1 MLQAKSRW
9 TLKKSDDN
17 ASDDLAKSLK
27 ISSLVAKLLINRGI
41 TSTEEARQFLF
52 TDEESFH
59 DPYLLPDME
68 LAVKRINKA
77 IDQEESILVF
87 GDYDADG
94 VTSTTVMMTALLDMG
109 ANARFYIPNRFTE
122 GYGPNQGAFQ
132 WAKDEGF
139 SVIVT
144 VDTGISAVEEALFAK
159 ELGLDLI
166 ITDHHEPGPNLPEA
180 IAIVH
185 PNIES
190 SQYPFKQLAG
200 VGVAWKLAHAL
211 YGERPDHLLD
221 LVAIGTVAD
230 LVKLHGE
237 NRAIVK
243 KGLSQLRQSVRLGIN
258 VLLQVSNIKIDEI
271 SEETIGFTLAPR
283 INAVGRLQDADMAV
297 DLLMSTN
304 LKEAETM
311 AHEMNRLNK
320 ERQQIVNDMTSE
332 AIEIAD
338 QMMTEDTQVLVVGKE
353 GWNAGVVGI
362 VASRLVDRYY
372 RPAIVLG
379 FDKEKDQA
387 KGSARSIIGF
397 DLYENLSLNRD
408 VLPHFGGH
416 PMAAG
421 MTLKLEDVS
430 TLRKRLNEQAKA
442 ILSDDDFSPI
452 TEVEV
457 KVNLEDIDLKTIEDM
472 SLLAPFGMGNP
483 KPTVMIEDI
492 TFINARKIGASQT
505 HLKLTLINQT
515 EELDAIGFGLGTK
528 ADEIAPM
535 SKLSVIGELS
545 INEWNNRR
553 KPQIM
558 LKDIKIEEWQL
569 FDIRGQKNTERW
581 YPTIPA
587 NETILIA
594 FQQNTIDEWKLSET
608 IHYVKSD
615 QEAEDL
621 DLESKS
627 IVLLDLPVSVAH
639 LDLLLSGKH
648 PDRIYALFNQG
659 EGHFFKTLPNR
670 DHFKWFYG
678 FLAKRD
684 EFDLS
689 RFGEALAKHRGWSM
703 ETIDFMS
710 KVFFEL
716 NFVKIENGLITLNHE
731 KSKRELTESASF
743 RNKQALYSLEQELLY
758 SSYQELKAWFNQKF
772 ARSVIIKEEAKA
784 WI

>member
-1 MLQAKSRW
+1 M
-9 TLKKSDDN
+9 
-17 ASDDLAKSLK
+17 
-27 ISSLVAKLLINRGI
+27 
-41 TSTEEARQFLF
+41 EAR
-52 TDEESFH
+52 
-59 DPYLLPDME
+59 
-68 LAVKRINKA
+68 
-77 IDQEESILVF
+77 
-87 GDYDADG
+87 
-94 VTSTTVMMTALLDMG
+94 
-109 ANARFYIPNRFTE
+109 
-122 GYGPNQGAFQ
+122 
-132 WAKDEGF
+132 
-139 SVIVT
+139 
-144 VDTGISAVEEALFAK
+144 FAK
-159 ELGLDLI
+159 EIGLDLI
-166 ITDHHEPGPNLPEA
+166 ITDHHEPGPTLPEA

-190 SQYPFKQLAG
+190 SNYPFKQLAG

-230 LVKLHGE
+230 LVILHDE

-243 KGLSQLRQSVRLGIN
+243 KGLSQLKQSDRLGIK
-258 VLLQVSNIKIDEI
+258 VLLQASSVKMDEI

-297 DLLMSTN
+297 DLLMSKT
-304 LKEAETM
+304 LHEAEEM
-311 AHEMNRLNK
+311 AQEMNRLNK

-338 QMMTEDTQVLVVGKE
+338 EMMKEDTQVLVVGKE

-387 KGSARSIIGF
+387 KGSARSIVGF

-408 VLPHFGGH
+408 LLPHFGGH

-421 MTLKLEDVS
+421 MTLKLDNVA
-430 TLRKRLNEQAKA
+430 TLRKRLNEQAKT
-442 ILSDDDFSPI
+442 ILSEEDFTPI
-452 TEVEV
+452 TNVEV
-457 KVNLEDIDLKTIEDM
+457 KVELENIDLKTIEDM
-472 SLLAPFGMGNP
+472 SLLSPFGMGNP
-483 KPTVMIEDI
+483 KPNVMIEEVH
-492 TFINARKIGASQT
+492 FINARKIGANQN
-505 HLKLTLINQT
+505 HLKLTLMNET

-528 ADEIAPM
+528 VDEIAPM

-558 LKDIKIEEWQL
+558 LKDIKIDEWQL
-569 FDIRGQKNTERW
+569 FDIRGQKNTDRW
-581 YPTIPA
+581 FPTLSA
-587 NETILIA
+587 SETLFIA
-594 FQQNTIDEWKLSET
+594 FQQTTLDEWKLPAPVLF
-608 IHYVKSD
+608 IQSD
-615 QEAEDL
+615 EEAENLVL
-621 DLESKS
+621 DGKS
-627 IVLLDLPVSVAH
+627 IVLLDLPVSVSH
-639 LDLLLSGKH
+639 LDVLLSKKH

-659 EGHFFKTLPNR
+659 EGHFFKTLPTR

-678 FLAKRD
+678 FLAKRK
-684 EFDLS
+684 EFDLT
-689 RFGEALAKHRGWSM
+689 RFGEQLAKHRGWTM

-716 NFVKIENGLITLNHE
+716 NFVNIDNGLITLNNE

-743 RNKQALYSLEQELLY
+743 RNKQALYSLEQELVY
-758 SSYQELKAWFNQKF
+758 SNYQELKAWFEQKF
-772 ARSVIIKEEAKA
+772 ARSVIIKEEAKT